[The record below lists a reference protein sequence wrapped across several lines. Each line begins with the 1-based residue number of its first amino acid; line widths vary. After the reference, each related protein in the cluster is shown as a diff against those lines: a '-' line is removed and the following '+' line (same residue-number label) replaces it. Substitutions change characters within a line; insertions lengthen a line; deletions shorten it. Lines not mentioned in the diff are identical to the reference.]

1 MFPAPHQLVPGKIFH
16 LNVSNITPSPV
27 WINRVTNKK
36 MCLLFN
42 VIFEL
47 KDSSTFLGLFM
58 YKITPANCRNTWL
71 RKLCQIVSQLL
82 NEDLYWD
89 CNVHNEWQH
98 PLQSTVFKKC
108 SKKSQYIFSG
118 RKQLEFLRQ
127 ILLWSNSQIK
137 NNNDSF
143 YCDFQPMWHPLLK
156 GFKSIISCFSH
167 QMASIKINF
176 IIFYIF

>member
-98 PLQSTVFKKC
+98 PLQSTVLKNMLK
-108 SKKSQYIFSG
+108 IFLF
-118 RKQLEFLRQ
+118 LEE
-127 ILLWSNSQIK
+127 
-137 NNNDSF
+137 NNLNFCAKDG
-143 YCDFQPMWHPLLK
+143 YE
-156 GFKSIISCFSH
+156 
-167 QMASIKINF
+167 INF
-176 IIFYIF
+176 RSKIIMRHFIVIFNQCDILC